1 MGEELSH
8 IVCINQGEN
17 EQERARQGGGGG
29 QHLTPSIVHM
39 PLCMCNL
46 LVQSNL

>member
-1 MGEELSH
+1 MSNKG
-8 IVCINQGEN
+8 QGK
-17 EQERARQGGGGG
+17 GGGG